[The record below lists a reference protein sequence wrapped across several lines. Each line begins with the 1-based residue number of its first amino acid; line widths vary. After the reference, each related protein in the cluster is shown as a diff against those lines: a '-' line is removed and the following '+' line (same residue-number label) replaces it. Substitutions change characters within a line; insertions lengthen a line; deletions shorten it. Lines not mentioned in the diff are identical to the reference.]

1 MSFPAAMTGLAL
13 HIEQFGSI
21 AHLVTVGS
29 KGAPHVVSVRVG
41 WEGPELAV
49 AAGRWTA
56 ANVEAHP
63 GVTLLWG
70 PTPGSSYSLIVDGTA
85 RLRTGG
91 LHATLAI
98 EPTGALLHRSP
109 KGDASS
115 PMCITVLAKP

>member
-1 MSFPAAMTGLAL
+1 MNLPAAMTGLAL
-13 HIEQFGSI
+13 HIEQFGPI

-41 WEGPELAV
+41 WDGPELAV
-49 AAGRWTA
+49 AAGRRSAT
-56 ANVEAHP
+56 NVEARSD
-63 GVTLLWG
+63 VTLLWG

-91 LHATLAI
+91 LHAMLAI
-98 EPTGALLHRSP
+98 EPTSALLHRSA
-109 KGDASS
+109 KCDASS